1 MADFLYNGVEL
12 PDINTVW
19 TDKETFPYAVI
30 FGATSAEASQGIK
43 YTAWGFSSLGSYDG
57 ASFIVENSFA
67 AGFYITN
74 DSESWTFVG
83 VSTEFGQREVDAV
96 PLWSNHDIL
105 NPDGSVYLSAS
116 TPIRVDSKLK
126 ISVGDG
132 MTLYNSVLLPPLPEY
147 DKAVY
152 PYATIFR
159 TASDPTFMLVLT
171 SQPQIISD
179 NKLTCTSDFAID
191 VYYSFAATNYT
202 EFGHYEAFPLQVSA
216 LWNIATTSL
225 LDQSW
230 AWANHGVL
238 LPDSSV
244 LVPASEPVPC
254 FPKVYYE
261 GTEPCAYSSV
271 FGAYVSSELLNEPG
285 PSVGDTVY
293 TMWDGVL
300 YEDVVTTAATFGNA
314 PMFGDLTLS
323 TRPYVIGYM
332 DIDGNGEAGWFFAT
346 GTSGEHTLR
355 VYAVVEGG
363 EVTATTADVTFTCT
377 NLENTEPIDSI
388 YAWVYK
394 KSDGLNTNIPPT
406 WTSEMFSAPAFST
419 THTFKGLTPNTE
431 YEVYGCIFVSGE
443 ATDHNAAAS
452 FTTIEGG
459 GGDSGGG
466 DTSTTQKHYCRVNGS
481 VHEVEGGTA
490 RVSGS
495 YHEIEVGTVR
505 IEGAYYEIGFDG
517 SIGGGEGGGDEGGGS
532 LGNGVLF
539 NQGEASVAVQ
549 YVAVNPTSA
558 AVSLQPS
565 GGIENGY
572 IYASC
577 GQGQMAVG
585 STTATTPIYMV
596 VNVGA
601 VDFSGYST
609 LRMTVSANSSVI
621 LGYGSAVSAAQAA
634 NITDSVKCSVSG
646 IDSRDELAMDI
657 GSVSGDQ
664 YVKFYTEAPN
674 TTVRA
679 YKIWLE

>member
-1 MADFLYNGVEL
+1 MANFLYNGVEL

-74 DSESWTFVG
+74 DSKSWTFVG

-105 NPDGSVYLSAS
+105 NPDGSVYLAAS

-126 ISVGDG
+126 ISVGG
-132 MTLYNSVLLPPLPEY
+132 EYYSYNGVGLPKLPEW
-147 DKAVY
+147 DKTTY
-152 PYATIFR
+152 PYAAIFR
-159 TASDPTFMLVLT
+159 VAMDGSFMLILT

-179 NKLTCTSDFAID
+179 NELTCASDFAVD
-191 VYYSFAATNYT
+191 GYYALAASNYA
-202 EFGHYEAFPLQVSA
+202 EFDHMETFPRQVSA

-225 LDQSW
+225 LDQEW
-230 AWANHGVL
+230 AWANHDVL
-238 LPDSSV
+238 LSDNSV
-244 LVPASEPVPC
+244 FVPASEPVPC
-254 FPKVYYE
+254 FQTVYYE

-271 FGAYVSSELLNEPG
+271 FGAYVSAELLNEPG

-300 YEDVVTTAATFGNA
+300 YEDVVTTAAAFGNA

-346 GTSGEHTLR
+346 GTSGEHTLK
-355 VYAVVEGG
+355 VYRLIESS
-363 EVTATTADVTFTCT
+363 EITATTVNVAFTCT

-394 KSDGLNTNIPPT
+394 KSDGLNTDIPPT

-419 THTFKGLTPNTE
+419 THTFTGLTPNTE

-443 ATDHNAAAS
+443 ATDHNAAAR

-459 GGDSGGG
+459 GEGGGDSGDDGG
-466 DTSTTQKHYCRVNGS
+466 DTSAAQKHYCRVNGS

-490 RVSGS
+490 RISGS

-505 IEGAYYEIGFDG
+505 IEGAYYEIAF
-517 SIGGGEGGGDEGGGS
+517 GGGDEGGGGGGS
-532 LGNGVLF
+532 LDGVIFQAGEGLLKGTVTAAPNNPSFTTLISYSVTDSYITTKGGNVQQTVGGNTVYIPAFYTLTIGPFDATDYDTLHVELTSNIGVIKC
-539 NQGEASVAVQ
+539 E
-549 YVAVNPTSA
+549 
-558 AVSLQPS
+558 S
-565 GGIENGY
+565 G
-572 IYASC
+572 
-577 GQGQMAVG
+577 
-585 STTATTPIYMV
+585 
-596 VNVGA
+596 
-601 VDFSGYST
+601 
-609 LRMTVSANSSVI
+609 
-621 LGYGSAVSAAQAA
+621 
-634 NITDSVKCSVSG
+634 TDSVASG
-646 IDSRDELAMDI
+646 VITNSATAEEVTLDI
-657 GSVSGDQ
+657 SGLSGDCN
-664 YVKFYTEAPN
+664 VVIAPSGN
-674 TTVRA
+674 ITSSTIFNATIYR
-679 YKIWLE
+679 IWLT